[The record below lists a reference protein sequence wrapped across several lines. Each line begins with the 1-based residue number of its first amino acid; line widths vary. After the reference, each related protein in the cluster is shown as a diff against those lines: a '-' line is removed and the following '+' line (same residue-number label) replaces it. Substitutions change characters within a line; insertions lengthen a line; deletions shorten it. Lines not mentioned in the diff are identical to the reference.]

1 MLIKESLWI
10 KDAISNLNLPS
21 GTKILNIG
29 SQDEKYLKQQYYIKE
44 NIIDTCAKKGYQ
56 IVNLDIKQ
64 GKGIDIVGDICKE
77 ELQRKLQKMNFSVI
91 FLFNILE
98 HVPDINLMCNAIEKV
113 LSKGDYILF
122 SGPYDFP
129 KHLDPIDNLFRPKP
143 DELLKYFNNFSIV
156 NSVILKDYTYS
167 YYIFRNWRQFFYTL
181 LRILSPFYKFR
192 KWCTVVIPKLRY
204 LNKPYKITGVIL
216 KKND

>member
-10 KDAISNLNLPS
+10 KEVINGLNLPH

-29 SQDEKYLKQQYYIKE
+29 SQDEKYLKWQYYIKE
-44 NIIDTCAKKGYQ
+44 NILDTCAEKGYQ
-56 IVNLDIKQ
+56 IVNLDIKP

-77 ELQRKLQKMNFSVI
+77 ETQIKLKRMKISII

-98 HVPDINLMCNAIEKV
+98 HVPDIQLFCNSIEKI
-113 LSKGDYILF
+113 LPKEGYILF

-143 DELLKYFNNFSIV
+143 DDLLQYFNDSNLV
-156 NSVILKDYTYS
+156 DSVILEDYTYS
-167 YYIFRNWRQFFYTL
+167 YYIFRSWRQFFNTI

-192 KWCTVVIPKLRY
+192 KWRTIVIPKLRY
-204 LNKPYKITGVIL
+204 LNKPYKTTGVIL
-216 KKND
+216 KKYD

>member
-10 KDAISNLNLPS
+10 KNAIGNLNLPF

-44 NIIDTCAKKGYQ
+44 NIIDVCAEKGYQ
-56 IVNLDIKQ
+56 IVNLDIKT
-64 GKGIDIVGDICKE
+64 GKGIDIVGDICKK

-98 HVPDINLMCNAIEKV
+98 HVPNINLMCNALEKV
-113 LSKGDYILF
+113 LSKDGYILF
-122 SGPYDFP
+122 SGPYDYP

-143 DELLKYFNNFSIV
+143 DELLKYFLNFNV
-156 NSVILKDYTYS
+156 VDSVILEDYTYA
-167 YYIFRNWRQFFYTL
+167 YYIFRNCRQFFNTF

-192 KWCTVVIPKLRY
+192 KWRTIIIPKLKY
-204 LNKPYKITGVIL
+204 FNKPFEVTGAIL
-216 KKND
+216 KKK